1 MFTVDLCPLEY
12 YVIDPYHSYCSQS
25 YPGVIDQK
33 ITALERASILEMH
46 NHERRLVY
54 GINLQKMV

>member
-12 YVIDPYHSYCSQS
+12 YVIDSYHSYCSQS

-33 ITALERASILEMH
+33 ITVLERKRILEMH
-46 NHERRLVY
+46 NHE
-54 GINLQKMV
+54 